1 MNDLAVSDINSH
13 MACIADNIARLR
25 LGVADPYARRPL
37 LSGSPGNR
45 NSEMLVNAL
54 DKTGAVRAVG

>member
-13 MACIADNIARLR
+13 MARIADNITRLR

-37 LSGSPGNR
+37 LSEVLGTEIPKC
-45 NSEMLVNAL
+45 L
-54 DKTGAVRAVG
+54 

>member
-13 MACIADNIARLR
+13 MARIADNIARLR
-25 LGVADPYARRPL
+25 LGVTDPYACRPL

-45 NSEMLVNAL
+45 KSEMLVNAL